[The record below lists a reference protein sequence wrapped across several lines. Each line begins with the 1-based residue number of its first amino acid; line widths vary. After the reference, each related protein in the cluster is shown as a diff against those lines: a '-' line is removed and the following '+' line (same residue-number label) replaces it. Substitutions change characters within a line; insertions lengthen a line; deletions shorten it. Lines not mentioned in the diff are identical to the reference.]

1 MGWTRIYVEAE
12 RSDHNIPLRMLGLVM
27 ALEACGATFTFR
39 RGAGLP
45 AQQPDGTFEVHVMNA
60 AHMQAVRTVLERE
73 GVIIHK
79 GEEHAEPYP
88 EKLFEQQP

>member
-1 MGWTRIYVEAE
+1 
-12 RSDHNIPLRMLGLVM
+12 
-27 ALEACGATFTFR
+27 
-39 RGAGLP
+39 
-45 AQQPDGTFEVHVMNA
+45 VMNA